1 MRANGQQLLL
11 RQIDQ
16 RALRSPGAYC
26 TGAQDIVRK
35 AAAMA
40 LTTPEKRFIAAV
52 FGHRRA
58 LARTR
63 RENLAPL
70 LERDIGFSAKARAR
84 ALAVLG

>member
-1 MRANGQQLLL
+1 
-11 RQIDQ
+11 
-16 RALRSPGAYC
+16 
-26 TGAQDIVRK
+26 
-35 AAAMA
+35 MA

-84 ALAVLG
+84 ALTVLG